1 MLPGEQVGM
10 VDFHCWPW
18 FERLPVLKMLRSY
31 DPFVGLPNLSC
42 WMENMKY
49 VPAVQKTYISPE
61 EHIQFI
67 LSIMNKEPQYDFP
80 VAAKI

>member
-18 FERLPVLKMLRSY
+18 FERLPVLKTLRSY
-31 DPFVGLPNLSC
+31 DPFVRLPNLSR
-42 WMENMKY
+42 WMEDMKH
-49 VPAVQKTYISPE
+49 VPAVQKTYIPPE
-61 EHIQFI
+61 EHIQFV